1 MITGVNIEDLIKQ
14 GEAFNG
20 KMHNGRDWK
29 LHIISSLWSDFFE
42 WQSTSLM
49 MLQSL
54 YPNHPQTIAFKKL
67 IDEDK
72 QQALYATYQTQMG
85 ILKAFSKLK
94 PSSPND
100 IDADLLLSHIFN
112 NFSRFVHQLRR
123 KRHNGRDCFISDE
136 YDVQDLLHAL
146 LKLHFDDVR
155 VEDWTP
161 QNAGS
166 NNRIDF
172 LINDNQTAIEV
183 KYAKD
188 SHKDK
193 QIGDELITDIAKYS
207 KHPNCNSL
215 YCFVYDP
222 DYCIGNPKG
231 LENDLNNKSTD
242 EFKVKVFV
250 RPFE

>member
-1 MITGVNIEDLIKQ
+1 MMMGMSLEDLIKQ
-14 GEAFNG
+14 GEVFDG
-20 KMHNGRDWK
+20 KVHMGRDSK
-29 LHIISSLWSDFFE
+29 LHVLSSLWAALFE

-72 QQALYATYQTQMG
+72 QQAFYATYQSQMG

-155 VEDWTP
+155 AEDWTP
-161 QNAGS
+161 QNSGS

-193 QIGDELITDIAKYS
+193 QIGDELLIDLAKYS
-207 KHPNCNSL
+207 EYLNCKSL
-215 YCFVYDP
+215 YCFIYDP
-222 DYCIGNPKG
+222 DYCINNPKG

-242 EFKVKVFV
+242 SFKVKVFV
-250 RPFE
+250 RPLE

>member
-1 MITGVNIEDLIKQ
+1 MMAGVNIEDLIKQ
-14 GEAFNG
+14 GEAFEG
-20 KMHNGRDWK
+20 KMFKGRDWK
-29 LHIISSLWSDFFE
+29 LHVISSLWSDFFE

-72 QQALYATYQTQMG
+72 QQAFYATYQSQMG

-155 VEDWTP
+155 AEDWTP
-161 QNAGS
+161 QNSGS

-193 QIGDELITDIAKYS
+193 QIGDELIIDIAKYS

>member
-1 MITGVNIEDLIKQ
+1 MMGMSLEDLIKQ
-14 GEAFNG
+14 GEVFDG
-20 KMHNGRDWK
+20 KVHMGRDSK
-29 LHIISSLWSDFFE
+29 LHVLSSLWAALFE

-72 QQALYATYQTQMG
+72 QQAFYATYQSQMG

-146 LKLHFDDVR
+146 LRLHFDDVR
-155 VEDWTP
+155 AEDWTP
-161 QNAGS
+161 QNSGS

-193 QIGDELITDIAKYS
+193 QIGDELIIDIAKYS

>member
-1 MITGVNIEDLIKQ
+1 MAGVNIEDLIKQ
-14 GEAFNG
+14 GEAFEG
-20 KMHNGRDWK
+20 KMFKGRDWK
-29 LHIISSLWSDFFE
+29 LHVISSLWSDFFE

-72 QQALYATYQTQMG
+72 QQAFYATYQSQMG

-146 LKLHFDDVR
+146 LRLHFDDVR
-155 VEDWTP
+155 AEDWTP
-161 QNAGS
+161 QNSGS

-193 QIGDELITDIAKYS
+193 QIGDELIIDIAKYS
-207 KHPNCNSL
+207 KHPNCKSL

>member
-1 MITGVNIEDLIKQ
+1 MSLEDLIKQ
-14 GEAFNG
+14 GEVFDG
-20 KMHNGRDWK
+20 KVHMGRDSK
-29 LHIISSLWSDFFE
+29 LHVLSSLWAALFE
-42 WQSTSLM
+42 WQNTSLM
-49 MLQSL
+49 LLQSM
-54 YPNHPQTIAFKKL
+54 YPNHPQTFAFKKL

-72 QQALYATYQTQMG
+72 QQAFYATYQSQMG

-155 VEDWTP
+155 AEDWTP
-161 QNAGS
+161 QNSGS

-193 QIGDELITDIAKYS
+193 QIGDELIIDIAKYS

>member
-1 MITGVNIEDLIKQ
+1 MSLEDLIKQ
-14 GEAFNG
+14 GEVFDG
-20 KMHNGRDWK
+20 KVHMGRDSK
-29 LHIISSLWSDFFE
+29 LHVLSSLWAALFE

-72 QQALYATYQTQMG
+72 QQAFYATYQSQMG

-146 LKLHFDDVR
+146 LRLHFDDVR
-155 VEDWTP
+155 AEDWTP
-161 QNAGS
+161 QNSGS

-193 QIGDELITDIAKYS
+193 QIGDELIIDIAKYS

>member
-1 MITGVNIEDLIKQ
+1 MMMGMSLEDLIKQ
-14 GEAFNG
+14 GEVFDG
-20 KMHNGRDWK
+20 KVHMGRDSK
-29 LHIISSLWSDFFE
+29 LHVLSSLWAALFE
-42 WQSTSLM
+42 WQNTSLM
-49 MLQSL
+49 LLQSM
-54 YPNHPQTIAFKKL
+54 YPNHPQTFAFKKL

-72 QQALYATYQTQMG
+72 QQAFYATYQSQMG

-155 VEDWTP
+155 AEDWTP
-161 QNAGS
+161 QNSGS

-193 QIGDELITDIAKYS
+193 QIGDELIIDIAKYS

>member
-1 MITGVNIEDLIKQ
+1 MMMGMSLEDLIKQ
-14 GEAFNG
+14 GEVFDG
-20 KMHNGRDWK
+20 KVHMGRDSK
-29 LHIISSLWSDFFE
+29 LHVLSSLWAALFE
-42 WQSTSLM
+42 WQNTSLM
-49 MLQSL
+49 LLQSM
-54 YPNHPQTIAFKKL
+54 YPNHPQTFAFKKL

-72 QQALYATYQTQMG
+72 QQAFYATYQSQMG

-155 VEDWTP
+155 AEDWTP
-161 QNAGS
+161 QNSGS

-193 QIGDELITDIAKYS
+193 QIGDELIIDIAKYS
-207 KHPNCNSL
+207 KHPNCKSL

-231 LENDLNNKSTD
+231 LENDLNNNSTD

>member
-29 LHIISSLWSDFFE
+29 LHVISSLWSDLFE

-67 IDEDK
+67 MDEDK
-72 QQALYATYQTQMG
+72 KQAFYATYQSQMG

-136 YDVQDLLHAL
+136 YDVQDLLHVL

-155 VEDWTP
+155 AEDWTP
-161 QNAGS
+161 QNSGS

-193 QIGDELITDIAKYS
+193 QIGDELIIDIAKYS

>member
-1 MITGVNIEDLIKQ
+1 MMAGVNIEDLIKQ
-14 GEAFNG
+14 GEAFEG
-20 KMHNGRDWK
+20 KMFKGRDWK
-29 LHIISSLWSDFFE
+29 LHVISSLWSDFFE

-85 ILKAFSKLK
+85 IMKAFSKLK

-100 IDADLLLSHIFN
+100 VDADLLLSHIFN
-112 NFSRFVHQLRR
+112 NFSRFIHQLRR

-155 VEDWTP
+155 AEDWTP
-161 QNAGS
+161 QNSGS

-193 QIGDELITDIAKYS
+193 QIGDELIIDIAKYS

>member
-1 MITGVNIEDLIKQ
+1 MSLEDLIKQ
-14 GEAFNG
+14 GEVFDG
-20 KMHNGRDWK
+20 KVHMGRDSK
-29 LHIISSLWSDFFE
+29 LHVLSSLWAALFE

-49 MLQSL
+49 MLQSQ

-72 QQALYATYQTQMG
+72 QQAFYATYQSQMG

-155 VEDWTP
+155 AEDWTP
-161 QNAGS
+161 QNSGS

-193 QIGDELITDIAKYS
+193 QIGDELIIDIAKYS

>member
-1 MITGVNIEDLIKQ
+1 MSLEDLIKQ
-14 GEAFNG
+14 GEVFDG
-20 KMHNGRDWK
+20 KVHMGRDSK
-29 LHIISSLWSDFFE
+29 LHVLSSLWATLFE
-42 WQSTSLM
+42 WQNTSLM
-49 MLQSL
+49 LLQSM
-54 YPNHPQTIAFKKL
+54 YPNHPQTFAFKKL

-72 QQALYATYQTQMG
+72 QQAFYTTYQSQMG

-155 VEDWTP
+155 AEDWTP
-161 QNAGS
+161 QNSGS

-193 QIGDELITDIAKYS
+193 QIGDELIIDISKYS

>member
-1 MITGVNIEDLIKQ
+1 MSLEDLIKQ
-14 GEAFNG
+14 GEVFDG
-20 KMHNGRDWK
+20 KVHMGRDSK
-29 LHIISSLWSDFFE
+29 LHVLSSLWAALFE
-42 WQSTSLM
+42 WQNTSLM
-49 MLQSL
+49 LLQSM
-54 YPNHPQTIAFKKL
+54 YPNHPQTFAFKKL

-72 QQALYATYQTQMG
+72 QQAFYATYQSQMG

-193 QIGDELITDIAKYS
+193 QIGDELIIDIAKYS

>member
-1 MITGVNIEDLIKQ
+1 MAGVNIEDLIKQ
-14 GEAFNG
+14 GEAFEG
-20 KMHNGRDWK
+20 KMFKGRDWK
-29 LHIISSLWSDFFE
+29 LHVISSLWSDFFE

-85 ILKAFSKLK
+85 IMKAFSKLK

-100 IDADLLLSHIFN
+100 VDADLLLSHIFN
-112 NFSRFVHQLRR
+112 NFSRFIHQLRR
-123 KRHNGRDCFISDE
+123 KRHNGRECFISDE

-155 VEDWTP
+155 AEDWTP
-161 QNAGS
+161 QNSGS

-193 QIGDELITDIAKYS
+193 QIGDELIIDIAKYS

>member
-1 MITGVNIEDLIKQ
+1 MSLEDLIKQ
-14 GEAFNG
+14 GEVFDG
-20 KMHNGRDWK
+20 KVHMGRDSK
-29 LHIISSLWSDFFE
+29 LHVLSSLWAALFE

-72 QQALYATYQTQMG
+72 QQAFYATYQSQMG

-155 VEDWTP
+155 AEDWTP
-161 QNAGS
+161 QNSGS

-193 QIGDELITDIAKYS
+193 QIGDELIIDIAKYS

>member
-1 MITGVNIEDLIKQ
+1 MMMGMSLEDLIKQ
-14 GEAFNG
+14 GEVFDG
-20 KMHNGRDWK
+20 KVHMGRDSK
-29 LHIISSLWSDFFE
+29 LHVLSSLWAALFE

-72 QQALYATYQTQMG
+72 QQAFYATYQSQMG

-155 VEDWTP
+155 AEDWTP
-161 QNAGS
+161 QNSGS

-193 QIGDELITDIAKYS
+193 QIGDELIIDIAKYS

>member
-1 MITGVNIEDLIKQ
+1 MTGVNIEDLIKQ
-14 GEAFNG
+14 GEFFDG
-20 KMHNGRDWK
+20 KVHIGRDSK
-29 LHIISSLWSDFFE
+29 RHVLSSLWSDLFE
-42 WQSTSLM
+42 WQSTSSM

-100 IDADLLLSHIFN
+100 IDADFLLSHIFN
-112 NFSRFVHQLRR
+112 NFCRFFHQLKR
-123 KRHNGRDCFISDE
+123 KRHNGRECFISDE
-136 YDVQDLLHAL
+136 YDVQDLLHAV

-155 VEDWTP
+155 PEVWIP
-161 QNAGS
+161 QYAGS
-166 NNRIDF
+166 SNRMDF
-172 LINDNQTAIEV
+172 FINDCQIAIEV
-183 KYAKD
+183 KQSKNN
-188 SHKDK
+188 HVEK
-193 QIGDELITDIAKYS
+193 QIGDELLIDIANYS
-207 KHPNCNSL
+207 EYPNCRSL

-222 DYCIGNPKG
+222 DYCISNPKG

-242 EFKVKVFV
+242 TFKVQVFV
-250 RPFE
+250 RPLE

>member
-1 MITGVNIEDLIKQ
+1 MSLEDLIKQ
-14 GEAFNG
+14 GEVFDG
-20 KMHNGRDWK
+20 KVHMGRDSK
-29 LHIISSLWSDFFE
+29 LHVLSSLWAALFE

-72 QQALYATYQTQMG
+72 QQAFYATYQSQMG

-146 LKLHFDDVR
+146 LRLHFDDVR
-155 VEDWTP
+155 AEDWTP
-161 QNAGS
+161 QNSGS

-193 QIGDELITDIAKYS
+193 QIGDELIIDIAKYS
-207 KHPNCNSL
+207 KHPNCKSL